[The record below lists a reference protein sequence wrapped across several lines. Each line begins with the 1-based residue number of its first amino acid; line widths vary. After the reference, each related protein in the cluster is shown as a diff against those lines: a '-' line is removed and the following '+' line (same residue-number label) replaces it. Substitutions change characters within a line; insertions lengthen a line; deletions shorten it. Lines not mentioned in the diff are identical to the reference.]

1 MNETI
6 KRLVMALLFI
16 YLGGLLVDVAHL
28 EAAGYGGIE
37 ALETAVRWPRFVLT
51 VLAFQLSELWQ

>member
-6 KRLVMALLFI
+6 KRLIMALLFV

-28 EAAGYGGIE
+28 KAAGYGGIE
-37 ALETAVRWPRFVLT
+37 ALETAIRWPIFFLT
-51 VLAFQLSELWQ
+51 VLAFQLSG